1 MKTITLIVIALF
13 VIAITVFGI
22 VFFKQINKEVNIPD
36 EFEAESEINQQQI
49 TSNDETSKNTGSE
62 TTDSQTSS
70 SSQSADNDNINIEI
84 YLDGDKEN
92 GIYIGN
98 AEYGVTSNE
107 AASIYGNDYLNS
119 GFYLQWNKGDYVF
132 EPGSIHYIFFYAK
145 LPGEDEI
152 LIRKEIKLQGIPQ
165 AKENIRIYL
174 ETPSESIV
182 EKEILI
188 SGWATDTNSSS
199 GTNINRMEI
208 YLDGPRGFGKFLGNA
223 EYGFERGDVAE
234 SFGNSNYTNSGFR
247 GTFDISGLEQGSKH
261 SIYIYA
267 ITNSDEYNLYKKNIT
282 VKGQAGAKTDA
293 NIFINSSLE
302 NDFSNES
309 VEISG
314 WIVNMDY
321 KVKRIVFASNKNG
334 NDDIF
339 SSNLDG
345 SDLKQLTDSP
355 GSDLYPCV
363 SADGEKIVYS
373 SDVKGM
379 WQIMIMN
386 WDGTDKKQ
394 LTFNNERN
402 GDPAWSYDG
411 KQIYFERFTEGDWE
425 LYKMN
430 SDGSDEQRL
439 TINPFA
445 HDWHPFGY
453 YNENKIIYESGQVG
467 SYDLFIMNDDGTN
480 IKKML
485 DIAFEKRVP
494 SMSKNGGYIIF
505 QGRAKENKF
514 FNIYIME
521 PDGENLKRL
530 TEDSTEHGHAIISPD
545 NQFIVF
551 EVLFGTRKQ
560 IFIMNLDGSEKR
572 QVIAGE
578 DYSAIMPDFIYIKY

>member
-1 MKTITLIVIALF
+1 MKTIASIVIALF
-13 VIAITVFGI
+13 VIAVTVFGI
-22 VFFKQINKEVNIPD
+22 VFFKQLNKEVDISD
-36 EFEAESEINQQQI
+36 DFVEESEINQQQI
-49 TSNDETSKNTGSE
+49 TDEDETSENTGSE
-62 TTDSQTSS
+62 TTDSQTSY

-92 GIYIGN
+92 GIYFGT

-119 GFYLQWNKGDYVF
+119 GFYLKWDKGNHVF
-132 EPGSIHYIFFYAK
+132 ESGSIHYIFFYAE

-152 LIRKEIKLQGIPQ
+152 LIRKEIKLQGVPQ

-234 SFGNSNYTNSGFR
+234 SFGNTNYTNSGFR

-282 VKGQAGAKTDA
+282 IKGKAGTETDA
-293 NIFINSSLE
+293 NIFISSSLE
-302 NDFSNES
+302 NDFSSES

-314 WIVNMDY
+314 YIVNMDY
-321 KVKRIVFASNKNG
+321 KVKRIVFVATKNG
-334 NDDIF
+334 NEDIF

-345 SDLKQLTDSP
+345 SDLKQLTDDP
-355 GSDLYPCV
+355 GRDLYPCV
-363 SADGEKIVYS
+363 SPDGKKILYS
-373 SDVKGM
+373 SDIKGV
-379 WQIMIMN
+379 WQIMVMN

-394 LTFNNERN
+394 LTFNIARS

-411 KQIYFERFTEGDWE
+411 TQIYFEVFTEDNWE
-425 LYKMN
+425 LYKMK
-430 SDGSDEQRL
+430 SDGSDMERL
-439 TINPFA
+439 TMDPLVN
-445 HDWHPFGY
+445 DWHPFGY
-453 YNENKIIYESGQVG
+453 ANENKIIYESGQIG
-467 SYDLFIMNDDGTN
+467 DYNLFVMDDNGTN
-480 IKKML
+480 IKKLL
-485 DIAFEKRVP
+485 DIDFEKRVP
-494 SMSKNGGYIIF
+494 SMSKNGRYIIF
-505 QGRAKENKF
+505 QGRTKGDKF
-514 FNIYIME
+514 YNIYIME

-530 TEDSTEHGHAIISPD
+530 TEDSTEYGHAIISPD

-551 EVLFGTRKQ
+551 EGLLGTQKHV
-560 IFIMNLDGSEKR
+560 FLMNLDGSEER
-572 QVIAGE
+572 QVTAGE
-578 DYSAIMPDFIYIKY
+578 DYSSIMPDFIYIK

>member
-1 MKTITLIVIALF
+1 MKVITSIVIALF
-13 VIAITVFGI
+13 VIAVTVFCI
-22 VFFKQINKEVNIPD
+22 VFFKQLNKEVDIPD
-36 EFEAESEINQQQI
+36 DLEVESGINQQQI
-49 TSNDETSKNTGSE
+49 TDGDETSENTDSV
-62 TTDSQTSS
+62 TTDSQASS
-70 SSQSADNDNINIEI
+70 SSQSPDNNINIEI
-84 YLDGDKEN
+84 YLDGDKKN
-92 GIYIGN
+92 GIYLG
-98 AEYGVTSNE
+98 AVEYGVISNE
-107 AASIYGNDYLNS
+107 AVSIYGNDYLNS
-119 GFYLQWNKGDYVF
+119 GFYIEWNREDHVF

-145 LPGEDEI
+145 LPGEDET
-152 LIRKEIKLQGIPQ
+152 LIRKEIKLQGDPQ
-165 AKENIRIYL
+165 TKENIQIYL

-188 SGWATDTNSSS
+188 SGWATDINSSS
-199 GTNINRMEI
+199 GTNVNRMEV

-234 SFGNSNYTNSGFR
+234 SFGNANYTNSGFR
-247 GTFDISGLEQGSKH
+247 GTFDISGLEPGSKH
-261 SIYIYA
+261 SIYVYA
-267 ITNSDEYNLYKKNIT
+267 ITNSDEYNLYKKNVTI
-282 VKGQAGAKTDA
+282 KGQAGARTDA
-293 NIFINSSLE
+293 NIFIESSLE
-302 NDFSNES
+302 NDFSS
-309 VEISG
+309 GRVEISG
-314 WIVNMDY
+314 FIVNMDY
-321 KVKRIVFASNKNG
+321 KVKKIVFASDRNG

-373 SDVKGM
+373 SDIKGV
-379 WQIMIMN
+379 WQIMVMN

-394 LTFNNERN
+394 LTFSNERN

-430 SDGSDEQRL
+430 SDGSGEQRL
-439 TINPFA
+439 TVNPFA

-467 SYDLFIMNDDGTN
+467 SYDLFIMDDDGKN

-505 QGRAKENKF
+505 QGRARGDKF
-514 FNIYIME
+514 FNIYMME
-521 PDGENLKRL
+521 PDGGNLKRL
-530 TEDSTEHGHAIISPD
+530 TEDWTEHGHAIISPD

-551 EVLFGTRKQ
+551 EILLGTQKH
-560 IFIMNLDGSEKR
+560 IFMMNLDGSEKR
-572 QVIAGE
+572 QVTTGE
-578 DYSAIMPDFIYIKY
+578 NYSSIMPDFIYIK